1 MTITLA
7 RLCSM
12 SGVQRLIQCDALLL
26 RRKLVTP
33 KAVVFSRVAQV
44 GGSVVRSQLLSS
56 DMAPVVG
63 WSGSPDARPASL
75 W

>member
-1 MTITLA
+1 MASRLAVTITLA

-33 KAVVFSRVAQV
+33 RAVVFSRFAQV
-44 GGSVVRSQLLSS
+44 VIR
-56 DMAPVVG
+56 
-63 WSGSPDARPASL
+63 
-75 W
+75 